1 MKYNIVGIY
10 ELSIEADNIEEAM
23 KKMMNIKLS
32 QCENIY
38 VSDYDNE

>member
-10 ELSIEADNIEEAM
+10 ELSIEASDIEEAM
-23 KKMMNIKLS
+23 KKMMNIKLG